1 MGNVLL
7 GCRLRIQPVELSV
20 CDQGPVQGEGP
31 QQEGQAPRPGSQ
43 SRRRPGWH
51 MAVSG
56 CHAVEAGRRDEGHA
70 PSLQQ
75 PYTRQHMVRQCG
87 WLQPLQGKK
96 LRPLHW

>member
-1 MGNVLL
+1 MGCVLL

-20 CDQGPVQGEGP
+20 CDQRPVQGEGP

-43 SRRRPGWH
+43 SNRRPGWH

-70 PSLQQ
+70 PALQQ
-75 PYTRQHMVRQCG
+75 PWTCQHMVRQSVR
-87 WLQPLQGKK
+87 LQPLQDKE
-96 LRPLHW
+96 LEPLH